1 MAQKGYIDL
10 HIHGLGRFDTRT
22 TVPGEIL
29 KLAASQG
36 RAGVSAILPA
46 IYSGPV
52 ELMRMQMA
60 AVCEA
65 MRIQKTGAKI
75 LGVHLEGPFLSPS
88 RAGAQDATTFIMPTL
103 SKLKKLVAGFEDAVK
118 VITLAPELPGAL
130 KVIER
135 CASLGIRVNM
145 GHSDA
150 TYAQAMVGKR
160 AGATGVTHLFNAMRP
175 FHHREPG
182 LAGAGLMDEDLYAEV
197 IPDGVH
203 LSAEVLRMVFKTKPK
218 GRIILVSDAVKG
230 PQYKQGVLQGS
241 TITVARGVSILR
253 RLGVGEKA
261 IDRAARTNPAR
272 YLKGV

>member
-10 HIHGLGRFDTRT
+10 HVHGLGGFDTRT
-22 TVPGEIL
+22 TVPGEL
-29 KLAASQG
+29 MKLAVAQG
-36 RAGVSAILPA
+36 RAGVSAFLPT
-46 IYSGPV
+46 IYSGPIDA
-52 ELMRMQMA
+52 MRGQMA

-65 MRIQKTGAKI
+65 MCLQKTGAKI
-75 LGVHLEGPFLSPS
+75 LGVHLEGPFLSPK
-88 RAGAQDATTFIMPTL
+88 RAGAQDAGTFARPTL
-103 SKLKKLVAGFEDAVK
+103 SNLKKLISGFEGAVK
-118 VITLAPELPGAL
+118 VITLAPELSGAL
-130 KVIER
+130 RVIER

-150 TYAQAMVGKR
+150 THAQAMAGKR
-160 AGATGVTHLFNAMRP
+160 AGASGVTHLFNAMRP

-182 LAGAGLMDEDLYAEV
+182 LAGAGLLDEELYAEV

-203 LSAEVLRMVFKTKPK
+203 LSAEVLRMVFKTKPE

-230 PQYKQGVLQGS
+230 PQYRKGVLQGGAVS
-241 TITVARGVSILR
+241 LARGVGVLR
-253 RLGVGEKA
+253 GLGIGEKA

>member
-10 HIHGLGRFDTRT
+10 HVHGLGRFDTRT
-22 TVPGEIL
+22 TLPGEIL

-36 RAGVSAILPA
+36 RAGVSAILPT

-103 SKLKKLVAGFEDAVK
+103 SKLKKLIAGFEDAVK

-150 TYAQAMVGKR
+150 TYAQAMAGKR
-160 AGATGVTHLFNAMRP
+160 AGATGVTHLFNAMHP

-203 LSAEVLRMVFKTKPK
+203 LSDEVLRMVFKTKPK

-230 PQYKQGVLQGS
+230 PQYRKGVLQGS
-241 TITVARGVSILR
+241 TITIARGVSILR